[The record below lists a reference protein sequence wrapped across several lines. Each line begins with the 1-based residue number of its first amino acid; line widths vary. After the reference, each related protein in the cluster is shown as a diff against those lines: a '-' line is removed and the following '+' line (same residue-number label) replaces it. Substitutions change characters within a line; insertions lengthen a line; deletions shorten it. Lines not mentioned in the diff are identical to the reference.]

1 MHTRGRRG
9 DTMVA
14 AGISGTTHAHAGQT
28 AARLAIKFSSWNHP
42 CTRGADLGAL
52 NIEPRTGEPPM
63 HTRGRHEGVRK
74 GAVQTGNHP
83 CTRGADQHDFL
94 TVDQLA
100 EPPMH
105 TRGRL
110 GVSCY
115 KVFWHGTTH
124 AHAGQ
129 TVFPLAPNS
138 VERNHP
144 CTRGADAC

>member
-105 TRGRL
+105 TRGRPRE
-110 GVSCY
+110 Y
-115 KVFWHGTTH
+115 RKRTRTAGTTH

-129 TVFPLAPNS
+129 TQRPISRVCAA
-138 VERNHP
+138 RNHP

>member
-52 NIEPRTGEPPM
+52 NLEPRTGEPPM
-63 HTRGRHEGVRK
+63 HTRGRLV
-74 GAVQTGNHP
+74 
-83 CTRGADQHDFL
+83 D
-94 TVDQLA
+94 TV
-100 EPPMH
+100 
-105 TRGRL
+105 TT
-110 GVSCY
+110 
-115 KVFWHGTTH
+115 VFTTGTTH

-129 TVFPLAPNS
+129 TLA
-138 VERNHP
+138 
-144 CTRGADAC
+144 D